1 MRSQGWSTIVLAI
14 VGGKEQGLYGSSFLA
29 AHLAAAGAD
38 IEGMFSVDRVGSSI
52 AANGTPDRFTL
63 RLFTE
68 GIPDTETDSQ
78 HAIRLAFGGDDDG
91 VSRQLGRFAVSVAEN
106 EHTDMR
112 IRQIYRRDRVLGGSD
127 QISFLRQGF
136 PAARFAE
143 PNENFAHEDTDV
155 ALVNGVQFGDL
166 PAFLDFEFLARAARV
181 CAAVTWSLSRG
192 PAAPKN
198 VFMNVS
204 PVSNDTDL
212 SWDAGTEP
220 DLAGYEVV
228 WRETSDEDWSHFI
241 RVGNVTKAHLPLLS
255 KDNEIGRAHV

>member
-1 MRSQGWSTIVLAI
+1 LGAPIV
-14 VGGKEQGLYGSSFLA
+14 V
-29 AHLAAAGAD
+29 AGATRR
-38 IEGMFSVDRVGSSI
+38 IHPTRRGRRVGEEVRPQ
-52 AANGTPDRFTL
+52 APDPEL
-63 RLFTE
+63 V
-68 GIPDTETDSQ
+68 GI
-78 HAIRLAFGGDDDG
+78 
-91 VSRQLGRFAVSVAEN
+91 
-106 EHTDMR
+106 
-112 IRQIYRRDRVLGGSD
+112 
-127 QISFLRQGF
+127 LRQADPHRLQQTVSSLVGF
-136 PAARFAE
+136 GTR
-143 PNENFAHEDTDV
+143 H
-155 ALVNGVQFGDL
+155 
-166 PAFLDFEFLARAARV
+166 LARAARV

-255 KDNEIGRAHV
+255 KDNVFFGYGPSTRPNTTAR